1 MLINCYWVINGG
13 WELIGNG
20 WVRLLSDR
28 VPHSL
33 CVLLIFICIWLYLTC
48 WNLFG
53 LFDSFYSGQWRLGF
67 LNDSGAFFFFFFFFL
82 VNQWHECV
90 SKSTDVGH
98 FIQVKSPDSIES
110 ILFDILTILI
120 GFLIDSSEMIVEIGS
135 LSSVLSLSLSFSFLF
150 LGADWIGSS
159 SPLLDTSPSFRPQS
173 SGVDLG
179 LFFSLLFLFLFVF
192 FSCRRNDGWYRFNI
206 DYNLFLSYLFIYIFF
221 CCVLFCFVSLF
232 YRSKWL

>member
-13 WELIGNG
+13 WESIGNG

-67 LNDSGAFFFFFFFFL
+67 FNDSGAFFFFL

-150 LGADWIGSS
+150 WGLIGLDRRHLCWILLPHSGRNPVELILGFFFPFSS
-159 SPLLDTSPSFRPQS
+159 Y
-173 SGVDLG
+173 
-179 LFFSLLFLFLFVF
+179 FFSF
-192 FSCRRNDGWYRFNI
+192 FQLPPEWWMIS
-206 DYNLFLSYLFIYIFF
+206 
-221 CCVLFCFVSLF
+221 V
-232 YRSKWL
+232 